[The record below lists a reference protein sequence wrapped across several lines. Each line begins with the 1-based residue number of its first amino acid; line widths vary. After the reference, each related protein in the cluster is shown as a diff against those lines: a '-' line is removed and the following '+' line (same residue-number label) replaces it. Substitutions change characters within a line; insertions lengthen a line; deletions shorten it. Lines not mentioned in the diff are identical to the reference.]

1 MELHRSNIDVV
12 RILRTNAQSR
22 PQIPEVAVA
31 FGCATA
37 SREVDGG
44 TSFLDEGVKEPH
56 PSLGL
61 VFREL
66 CIRLYLP
73 C

>member
-1 MELHRSNIDVV
+1 MEVHRSNIDVV

-22 PQIPEVAVA
+22 PRIREVAGDSIAESVA

-56 PSLGL
+56 PSLGP
-61 VFREL
+61 
-66 CIRLYLP
+66 CLP
-73 C
+73 

>member
-1 MELHRSNIDVV
+1 MEVHRSNIDVV

-22 PQIPEVAVA
+22 PRIPEVAGDSIAESVA

-44 TSFLDEGVKEPH
+44 TSFLEEGVKEPH
-56 PSLGL
+56 PSLGP
-61 VFREL
+61 
-66 CIRLYLP
+66 CLP
-73 C
+73 